1 MKNTPARS
9 KHVMLIVGK
18 DRTFFVMMLYSWII
32 VSKAI
37 EPSKDAAAVATSVGS
52 AKSTLVV
59 TVKRLFIRLMLAFV
73 VNSVRTYAY
82 SSRGEL
88 QSMLAL
94 GVIPV

>member
-1 MKNTPARS
+1 
-9 KHVMLIVGK
+9 
-18 DRTFFVMMLYSWII
+18 MLYSWIV

-37 EPSKDAAAVATSVGS
+37 EPSKDAAAVAISVGS

-59 TVKRLFIRLMLAFV
+59 TVKRRFIRLMLASV
-73 VNSVRTYAY
+73 VKFVRTHAY

-88 QSMLAL
+88 QSMLAP